1 LISLKVSSRWSV
13 VFTLSFLGLILFAA
27 LSFFVVICFVKTRQ
41 SQPMEQQN
49 DTVSSDQQIRITDEK
64 KGESLVDSIQSTQ
77 KSVNDMSSMNRMKH
91 CDIQADNKDSKL
103 CLQAYITNERTAGNP
118 SMQLQSLYCSVYQSV
133 PKTPSVIV
141 KQEERTGRDGNGNQS
156 SNQITSTLF
165 AGNPALTLEMPLTD
179 KKSAQEIS
187 NNFSCELISSHST
200 TKHSFPLPIR
210 NSTEEKSEYTE
221 FTIPE
226 SQITPSKSLMTEGPY
241 LFKSVLIISKDHNLL
256 LIIYNRA
263 KYMINTYLQLFT
275 LNIRC
280 F

>member
-1 LISLKVSSRWSV
+1 
-13 VFTLSFLGLILFAA
+13 
-27 LSFFVVICFVKTRQ
+27 
-41 SQPMEQQN
+41 MEQQN

-91 CDIQADNKDSKL
+91 CDIQADNKVPIISTTGKETSAAKPHYNLYWNILFKNKRLKITPSLFQSSKQVFEL
-103 CLQAYITNERTAGNP
+103 KYIEGKCEIIK
-118 SMQLQSLYCSVYQSV
+118 MYQSV

-210 NSTEEKSEYTE
+210 FGLLILSNS
-221 FTIPE
+221 F
-226 SQITPSKSLMTEGPY
+226 MR
-241 LFKSVLIISKDHNLL
+241 LL
-256 LIIYNRA
+256 LLLNQYNHNHPKDQRYISTDQEA
-263 KYMINTYLQLFT
+263 LFSC
-275 LNIRC
+275 LIQEWEV
-280 F
+280 